1 MLKVVIGGGIG
12 AVVLLLAWL
21 FVSENARAKQ
31 VDDCVSHLET
41 VLANPAAPQ
50 DSTKLQIGPSLFE
63 DLKGSPN
70 AEVAYARPKDSKWAR
85 VGLVVDS
92 IPGQDTIAPK
102 GKKSR
107 ALFGLL
113 LNLDQLP
120 NCRFVRDFEEG
131 PFGSHGRDGQLSVQ
145 E

>member
-1 MLKVVIGGGIG
+1 MLRVMIGGGVG
-12 AVVLLLAWL
+12 VVFILIAWL
-21 FVSENARAKQ
+21 LVSENARAKQ
-31 VDDCVSHLET
+31 VDECVEHLQV
-41 VLANPAAPQ
+41 VLANPTAQQ
-50 DSTKLQIGPSLFE
+50 DATKLQIGPSLFE

-92 IPGQDTIAPK
+92 IPGQNTVAPK

-113 LNLDQLP
+113 LNLEQLP
-120 NCRFVRDFEEG
+120 SCRFVRDFEEG
-131 PFGSHGRDGQLSVQ
+131 AFGNHGRDGQLSVQ

>member
-1 MLKVVIGGGIG
+1 MRRFLIGGSAGLAMI
-12 AVVLLLAWL
+12 LLAWL

-31 VDDCVSHLET
+31 VDQCVTHLET
-41 VLANPAAPQ
+41 ILANPSASQ
-50 DSTKLQIGPSLFE
+50 DSTRLQIGPSLFE

-92 IPGQDTIAPK
+92 IPGQETIAPK
-102 GKKSR
+102 GKESR

-113 LNLDQLP
+113 LNLEQLP

-131 PFGSHGRDGQLSVQ
+131 PFGNHGRDGQMSVQ